1 MDSNSNNNQKSIMFY
16 KELIE
21 LKRYNLI
28 NQEQYDELDKAYS
41 KLKVQRRYEEATN
54 QVPNQALNQSAQQP
68 PNQSYNQVPNPIH
81 SQTYEYNNNMG
92 ANLRSVTVPYPP
104 NAKPIK
110 AEKKVKNA
118 DEIRE
123 RNITWSLILGVIMLL
138 TAGLILSTSNWS
150 YMNDILKVISIA
162 SVSLFFLS
170 LSWFTEKIL
179 KIKKT
184 SFAFLILGSSF
195 VPIIFVGIGFF
206 ELFGMWLSFYG
217 EGKYVL
223 GLLGSIISC
232 VVYSVNAKRHD
243 SKLFRWLSLITLS
256 ASVAFGLAAIQ
267 LNIDAFFLGIIL
279 YNALLLFGYY
289 RYTKLVKLQW
299 IIKEI
304 PLFSQ
309 VNLILS
315 SIFSIFFFNNYAFYS
330 FNLIIISILFISLM
344 YIKQSKHYHFAFTAF
359 VTYGL
364 YQLASNT
371 PLKFIEEIII
381 ASIALVFLGLQYYQK
396 NNENLKKIFQWTCAI
411 ISFLAFIYISVES
424 LFFSFHNNHII
435 MFISYIILTIN
446 FIYLTNITH
455 QKLFSYLA
463 NIFAVVSIFQLF
475 LSIPALSDDYFELFH
490 FVLISGL
497 FYVFYFKQQ
506 PFKWLANLKQSSLV
520 VNSVS
525 YLLIIFISSILEEWL
540 TSLILS
546 LLVAA
551 IFYITSLKEKG
562 KMNRINLWIAPILL
576 ILSSIFLYKLMEIN
590 EYELLLHLSLTSVCL
605 VSLSFLLKKWNI
617 STTSTFYVPQILYA
631 YILLT
636 MRFNYSGSGISLIVD
651 PIILLLSLY
660 MSYVLIKRIGKVQ
673 LWLLFTVLSSLLY
686 FSLFDLIID
695 VSDNTLLAN
704 LYLLVYPIVF
714 LLIKQF
720 SKQDEKIIDYFYWTS
735 LGFSII
741 SNSVAV
747 IITIFNFDEIP
758 SLIMVISTVFYAYSA
773 LTGNTEIKV
782 KTNLYLALITTPV
795 LLMLA
800 THDYFPSFNEYLY
813 VSMFAGLLI
822 VGIWFFTNNEWK
834 KRIDWFVIPYL
845 IISNLFVF
853 TSLTEEFLIGNML
866 LAISIILTIY
876 LVHKRK
882 WYYVLPLPLLE
893 MVMGL
898 FYFADLYN
906 FSHLTVIILFSIV
919 ILLLQFISRKTNL
932 HINFKKFFDSY
943 FIFSFILIAALEV
956 YMSNQA
962 ILFRIFPS
970 VLLAFILFM
979 TIKRV
984 NTKVSS
990 RLLKT
995 STVIS
1000 LFIIYYKV
1008 IFEFYNEIWSPIK
1021 LELLILPFIVAVIFL
1036 KKKVWDNEKVM
1047 TSMEWIVLLM
1057 SGILIAFDGII
1068 SSTVVDTIIMGII
1081 GLLGIIVG
1089 MITRIKSY
1097 FFIGSG
1103 IVLIT
1108 LYTQTRPLW
1117 SSMPWWIYL
1126 LVGGVILITI
1136 ASIYEWQKQNT
1147 NVVKDKW
1154 NKIKHSFKHWK

>member
-1 MDSNSNNNQKSIMFY
+1 MNSNNNQKSIIFY

-41 KLKVQRRYEEATN
+41 KLKVQRRYEEEVQN
-54 QVPNQALNQSAQQP
+54 QTPPNHSVQQV
-68 PNQSYNQVPNPIH
+68 PNQSYNQVPSPIH
-81 SQTYEYNNNMG
+81 SETYEHNNNIG
-92 ANLRSVTVPYPP
+92 TNLRSVTVPYPQNTKP
-104 NAKPIK
+104 NK

-162 SVSLFFLS
+162 SVSILFLS

-184 SFAFLILGSSF
+184 SFAFLLLGSSF

-232 VVYSVNAKRHD
+232 VVYSVNAKRHN

-267 LNIDAFFLGIIL
+267 LNSDAFFLGIIL

-344 YIKQSKHYHFAFTAF
+344 YIKQSKSYYFAFTAF

-371 PLKFIEEIII
+371 PLQYIEEIII

-411 ISFLAFIYISVES
+411 ITFLAFIYISVES
-424 LFFSFHNNHII
+424 LFFSFDNNHII
-435 MFISYIILTIN
+435 MFISYIILTVN
-446 FIYLTNITH
+446 YIYLTNITH

-475 LSIPALSDDYFELFH
+475 LAIPALSDYFELFH

-525 YLLIIFISSILEEWL
+525 YLLIILFSYILEEWL

-551 IFYITSLKEKG
+551 IFYITSLKENG
-562 KMNRINLWIAPILL
+562 MMNHINLWIAPILL
-576 ILSSIFLYKLMEIN
+576 ILSSIFLYNLMEIN

-605 VSLSFLLKKWNI
+605 VSLSFLLRKWNI
-617 STTSTFYVPQILYA
+617 STTSTFYVPQLLYA

-636 MRFNYSGSGISLIVD
+636 MRLNYSGSGISLIVD
-651 PIILLLSLY
+651 PIILFLSLY
-660 MSYVLIKRIGKVQ
+660 MSYVLIKRINKVK

-695 VSDNTLLAN
+695 VFDNILLTN

-741 SNSVAV
+741 SNSVAF
-747 IITIFNFDEIP
+747 IIAIFNFDEVP
-758 SLIMVISTVFYAYSA
+758 SLIMVIPTVIYAYSA
-773 LTGNTEIKV
+773 LTGNTEVKV

-800 THDYFPSFNEYLY
+800 THEYLPSFNEYLY
-813 VSMFAGLLI
+813 VAMFAGLLI
-822 VGIWFFTNNEWK
+822 VGVWLFSNNEWK
-834 KRIDWFVIPYL
+834 KRVEWFVIPYL
-845 IISNLFVF
+845 IISNLSVF
-853 TSLTEEFLIGNML
+853 TSLTEEFLIGNIL
-866 LAISIILTIY
+866 LAISVILTIY

-893 MVMGL
+893 MVMVL
-898 FYFADLYN
+898 FLFADLYN
-906 FSHLTVIILFSIV
+906 FSPLTVSILLSIV
-919 ILLLQFISRKTNL
+919 ILLLQFISRKINQ

-943 FIFSFILIAALEV
+943 FIFSFILIAALEI
-956 YMSNQA
+956 YMSHQA
-962 ILFRIFPS
+962 LLFRILPS
-970 VLLAFILFM
+970 LLLAFILFT
-979 TIKRV
+979 TIERV
-984 NTKVSS
+984 HTKVTS

-995 STVIS
+995 FTVIS

-1008 IFEFYNEIWSPIK
+1008 IFEFYDQIWSPIR
-1021 LELLILPFIVAVIFL
+1021 LELMILPFIVAVIFL
-1036 KKKVWDNEKVM
+1036 KKKIWDNEKVM
-1047 TSMEWIVLLM
+1047 TTMEWSVLLISGVLIVL
-1057 SGILIAFDGII
+1057 DGII
-1068 SSTVVDTIIMGII
+1068 SSTVVDSIIMGII
-1081 GLLGIIVG
+1081 GLLGVIVG
-1089 MITRIKSY
+1089 MMTRIKSY

-1103 IVLIT
+1103 IILIT
-1108 LYTQTRPLW
+1108 LYMQTRPLW

-1126 LVGGVILITI
+1126 LVGGVVLITM

-1154 NKIKHSFKHWK
+1154 NKLKHSFKHWK